1 MTTTATVTNDA
12 PGASTQTTVSSTRS
26 SSTNNKSGLFSFM
39 PSVPGQ
45 QRADTLAIKEALAQ
59 YLSPQD
65 GRLYW
70 AALVDFLTGK
80 ITREEWDLEG
90 RKLLGSEQGS
100 E

>member
-1 MTTTATVTNDA
+1 MTTMAVTTDA
-12 PGASTQTTVSSTRS
+12 AAVSSAQP
-26 SSTNNKSGLFSFM
+26 STSKA
-39 PSVPGQ
+39 VPYLPTTPGK
-45 QRADTLAIKEALAQ
+45 RADTLAIKEALAQ

-90 RKLLGSEQGS
+90 RKLLGTEEGS
-100 E
+100 